1 MTDLTNLVGQ
11 ILDNQYR
18 IEKILGQGGMGAVY
32 KAYHIK
38 LGDIVAIKMM
48 PPHVGSNPENQRRF
62 FREGQ
67 AARRFK
73 HPNAITLYDLRET
86 DDGILYMVL
95 EYIEGIN
102 LRSVIDQKGCFSA
115 KEALEI
121 IEPVASA
128 LNEAHKLG
136 VIHRDIKPENIMVKY
151 NSNNEPVIKLLD
163 LGIAKIIGTTTLTV
177 EGQVL
182 GSPYYMSPEQWGI
195 YSETEI
201 EQKSVEIDGRADIY
215 SLGVILYEMV
225 TGQRPFT
232 GGTLQELAI
241 KHITSTPTA
250 AKKLNPDLSELF
262 SQTIGRAISKE
273 RVNRPVSCQ
282 ELIEQ
287 LHSSLQTEE
296 FSNQRPSTLPISEI
310 TDVLNVDN
318 KIVTA
323 SLVKGFVTSSNTG
336 NNIGNNTGEVI
347 SNSLSTKKI
356 NGLMLADT
364 EPILDSNKVQSPFNR
379 DSTTKIK
386 KTFLNYSKY
395 LSITVLFTAII
406 FLVIFYSRIH
416 PSLQEPVLTINDFA
430 KTENMASPLI
440 NPVEKQEII
449 RYWLEIVT
457 QKGNTLRKTKDI
469 SIDSGDIFQFHIQSK
484 KPGYLYILMPG
495 EKSIIKTLLTSKP
508 IPETGV
514 KDNSIQANTDY
525 KFPNGKEWLTIGKAD
540 NTNKFIV
547 IFSLKA
553 IESVPFLN
561 KTALHILSEEE
572 NIALTLLRKK
582 STAIE
587 TETVINNNSYVVVN
601 SINPLKDMDY
611 IVCEIEVKLK

>member
-1 MTDLTNLVGQ
+1 MTNLTNLVGQ

-18 IEKILGQGGMGAVY
+18 IEKLLGQGGMGAVY

-38 LGDIVAIKMM
+38 LGDTVAIKMM
-48 PPHVGSNPENQRRF
+48 PPHIGNNPENQRRF

-95 EYIEGIN
+95 EYIEGVS

-115 KEALEI
+115 KEALQI

-136 VIHRDIKPENIMVKY
+136 VIHRDIKPENIMVNY
-151 NSNNEPVIKLLD
+151 NSNNELVVKLLD
-163 LGIAKIIGTTTLTV
+163 LGIAKIIGTTALTV

-232 GGTLQELAI
+232 GETLQELAI
-241 KHITSTPTA
+241 KHITNTPMA
-250 AKKLNPDLSELF
+250 AKNLNPNLSEAF
-262 SQTIGRAISKE
+262 SKTIERAISKE

-296 FSNQRPSTLPISEI
+296 FSNQRPQTLPISEM
-310 TDVLNVDN
+310 TDVLNAGN

-323 SLVKGFVTSSNTG
+323 PLVKGFVTATP
-336 NNIGNNTGEVI
+336 NNTGEVV

-364 EPILDSNKVQSPFNR
+364 EPILGSNKIQSSFNR

-386 KTFLNYSKY
+386 KIFSTYSKY
-395 LSITVLFTAII
+395 LLIAVLFTTII
-406 FLVIFYSRIH
+406 FLVIFYNWGRS
-416 PSLQEPVLTINDFA
+416 SLQKPVLNINDFT
-430 KTENMASPLI
+430 KTENTVSPLI
-440 NPVEKQEII
+440 NPVEKQEIM

-495 EKSIIKTLLTSKP
+495 EKNIIKTLLTSKP

-561 KTALHILSEEE
+561 KRALHILSEEE
-572 NIALTLLRKK
+572 NMALTLLRKK

-587 TETVINNNSYVVVN
+587 IETETVMNNNPYVAVN
-601 SINPLKDMDY
+601 SSNPLKDMDY
-611 IVCEIEVKLK
+611 IVCEIEVKLR